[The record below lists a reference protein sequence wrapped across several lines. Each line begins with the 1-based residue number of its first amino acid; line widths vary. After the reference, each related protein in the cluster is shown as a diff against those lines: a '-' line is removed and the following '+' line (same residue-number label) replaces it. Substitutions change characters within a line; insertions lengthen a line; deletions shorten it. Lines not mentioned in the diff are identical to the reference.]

1 MLSFSLLLI
10 LKTMTE
16 RKTISRIISNVFWS
30 LAGKLTG
37 LVSALLVGIF
47 VARYLGPTQYGV
59 MNYAVSFVTLFLVI
73 ATFGFEN
80 IEIREEAKAN
90 DQKDTILGTVFVL
103 RLLLS
108 LFTIILISVVAYI
121 NEADTYTFGIIMVYA
136 ITVMLTP
143 FEVIRNYF
151 TSLVQNEYIV
161 KVGIFRTVLSGVIK
175 VVLLLVHASLVWFV
189 ISLVFDAFVL
199 AQGYCY
205 VYKKKIGSMRSW
217 RFDKAWACYLLRQ
230 SFPLLLSGV
239 AATIFLQIDQIM
251 IGNMIDKTSV
261 GYFSVASKFIEVL
274 LYVPTILIQTV
285 SPLLVKERKNN
296 LESFREKAQMFM
308 NITVWLCVVCAIF
321 MALCSRYIV
330 LWTFGMKYLASIVIL
345 QILSF
350 KIVGVALNI
359 VSGQLLIIEEKQK
372 YFVLRSLSG
381 CIVCVV
387 LNLLVITRFGV
398 GGVAAVAI
406 ATQLAA
412 GFLIHLFIPTYRYMF
427 FMQIRSLL
435 VGWRDLYKIKM
446 LLDR

>member
-1 MLSFSLLLI
+1 
-10 LKTMTE
+10 MTE

-108 LFTIILISVVAYI
+108 LVTIILISVVAYI

-261 GYFSVASKFIEVL
+261 GYFSVASKFVEVL

-406 ATQLAA
+406 ATQLVA

>member
-1 MLSFSLLLI
+1 
-10 LKTMTE
+10 MTE

-108 LFTIILISVVAYI
+108 LVTIILISVVAYI

-175 VVLLLVHASLVWFV
+175 VILLLVHASLVWFV

-261 GYFSVASKFIEVL
+261 GYFSVASKFVEVL

-285 SPLLVKERKNN
+285 SPLLVKERKNS

-446 LLDR
+446 LLGR

>member
-1 MLSFSLLLI
+1 
-10 LKTMTE
+10 MTE

-108 LFTIILISVVAYI
+108 LVTIILISVVAYI
-121 NEADTYTFGIIMVYA
+121 NEADTYTFGVIMVYA
-136 ITVMLTP
+136 ITVILTP
-143 FEVIRNYF
+143 FDVIRNYF

-175 VVLLLVHASLVWFV
+175 VLLLLIHASLVWFV

-205 VYKKKIGSMRSW
+205 VYKKKIGSMRSR

-261 GYFSVASKFIEVL
+261 GYFSVASKFVEVL

-446 LLDR
+446 LLGR

>member
-1 MLSFSLLLI
+1 
-10 LKTMTE
+10 MTE

-108 LFTIILISVVAYI
+108 LVTIILISVVAYI

-217 RFDKAWACYLLRQ
+217 RFEKAWACYLLRQ

-261 GYFSVASKFIEVL
+261 GYFSVASKFVEVL